1 MHVIW
6 NLLRAELSSHAAMLR
21 SFVVVAAIIST
32 ANLVMGGATPAIAV
46 CVLTVAF
53 LPSALFAQ
61 DERAHLDTMYS
72 VLPVTRAQ
80 FVVARYLFVAL
91 LVAAANLILSTPS
104 SFKSFAASYTCVAFV
119 LLMTKFT
126 PNTQSASFIRAKSR
140 MFSMTRRN
148 MAGLTPRS
156 LQ

>member
-6 NLLRAELSSHAAMLR
+6 NLLRAELSAHAATLC

-80 FVVARYLFVAL
+80 FVVARYLLVAL
-91 LVAAANLILSTPS
+91 IVAAATLVGLIAARVDEAPGPDS
-104 SFKSFAASYTCVAFV
+104 SPCPRWGSRVW
-119 LLMTKFT
+119 
-126 PNTQSASFIRAKSR
+126 PWGRSA
-140 MFSMTRRN
+140 
-148 MAGLTPRS
+148 
-156 LQ
+156 

>member
-6 NLLRAELSSHAAMLR
+6 NLLRAELFSHATMLR

-46 CVLTVAF
+46 CVLTIAF

-80 FVVARYLFVAL
+80 FVVARYLLVAL
-91 LVAAANLILSTPS
+91 TPVGTLTLLRLSRDLSLAAERSEERRVG
-104 SFKSFAASYTCVAFV
+104 KEC
-119 LLMTKFT
+119 
-126 PNTQSASFIRAKSR
+126 RSR
-140 MFSMTRRN
+140 WS
-148 MAGLTPRS
+148 PYH
-156 LQ
+156 

>member
-6 NLLRAELSSHAAMLR
+6 NLLRAELSAHAATLC

-91 LVAAANLILSTPS
+91 IVAAATLVGLI
-104 SFKSFAASYTCVAFV
+104 AARVDDAVRALELTLTAEEVAYLEETYV
-119 LLMTKFT
+119 PHELVGPLAR
-126 PNTQSASFIRAKSR
+126 P
-140 MFSMTRRN
+140 
-148 MAGLTPRS
+148 GE
-156 LQ
+156 